1 MANWQSRSSSPPAH
15 RTDRRRPALFPLLVL
30 LAGGCGHAGDRAP
43 SGSAPDE
50 PPAGTPAASAA
61 PLPAA
66 TDALCIPAPTGA
78 LRARLQGAIDAEID
92 WGPDAMHCQAGV
104 RPQGDGVRLIYKGTA
119 PDSGP
124 LLLVFGLSPLRPGQ
138 SARNVPVNLT
148 VVREGSGQFFATQG
162 DDKCAFDSVTQ
173 VPVPGDAALYRLEG
187 RGYCTQPA
195 RAVGSDGSVLVSRFD
210 VLAIVPGSVR

>member
-1 MANWQSRSSSPPAH
+1 MANWQSRFSSPLAH
-15 RTDRRRPALFPLLVL
+15 RTDCRPPALLSLLAL
-30 LAGGCGHAGDRAP
+30 LAGGCGHAGDRTPPGAAP
-43 SGSAPDE
+43 AE
-50 PPAGTPAASAA
+50 PPVGTATSNAAA
-61 PLPAA
+61 LPAA
-66 TDALCIPAPTGA
+66 TEALCVPASTGA

-92 WGPDAMHCQAGV
+92 WGPDATHCQAGV

-124 LLLVFGLSPLRPGQ
+124 LLLVFGLSPLHPGE

-162 DDKCAFDSVTQ
+162 DDKCALDSVTQ
-173 VPVPGDAALYRLEG
+173 VRVPGDAMLYRLEG

-195 RAVGSDGSVLVSRFD
+195 RALGGDGSVLVSRFD
-210 VLAIVPGSVR
+210 VVAIVPGSAR

>member
-15 RTDRRRPALFPLLVL
+15 RTDGRAPALIPLLAL

-43 SGSAPDE
+43 SVAAPTE
-50 PPAGTPAASAA
+50 QPAATAAASAA

-66 TDALCIPAPTGA
+66 TDALCIPASTGA

-92 WGPDAMHCQAGV
+92 WGPDAAHCQAGV
-104 RPQGDGVRLIYKGTA
+104 RPQGDGVRLIYKGIA

-124 LLLVFGLSPLRPGQ
+124 LLLVFGVAPLRPGE

-148 VVREGSGQFFATQG
+148 VVRDGSGQFFATQG
-162 DDKCAFDSVTQ
+162 DDKCALDSVTQ
-173 VPVPGDAALYRLEG
+173 EPVPGDASMYRLEG

-195 RAVGSDGSVLVSRFD
+195 RALGGDGSVLVSRFD
-210 VLAIVPGSVR
+210 VVAIVPGSAR